1 MLPVRNLRWLVVS
14 LLFTQTSAFAATAIL
29 APTDMVDRKCASE
42 YRKFGLYCQREG
54 EPQPD
59 VSRNALGIPLRNQH
73 QFDPPSMRV
82 AAIMHLTPAR
92 TQAGTVYYL
101 VSTERFKTGIL
112 SRDFSPTD
120 RFEEETLAFIRD
132 TGLPLADEDSERAK
146 IYLGR
151 EDEKTVAYAAREA
164 DTRARQAQEQE
175 RQEYANSP
183 AGKAAAAKEAVAQ
196 CRRTIANAQHA
207 LAQDRRIAAVSGTTD
222 LLLRRQAGTAIVNC
236 QDVIARGG
244 YPLSQ

>member
-1 MLPVRNLRWLVVS
+1 MFPAHNLRWIVVAC
-14 LLFTQTSAFAATAIL
+14 LFGQMPAFAATAIL
-29 APTDMVDRKCASE
+29 APTDVVDRKCSSE
-42 YRKFGLYCQREG
+42 YRQFGLYCQREG
-54 EPQPD
+54 EPQPEI
-59 VSRNALGIPLRNQH
+59 SRTALGIPLRTRH
-73 QFDPPSMRV
+73 QFDAPSMRV

-92 TQAGTVYYL
+92 TPAGTVYYL
-101 VSTERFKTGIL
+101 VSTERFKTGML

-120 RFEEETLAFIRD
+120 RFEQETLEFIRN

-146 IYLGR
+146 NYLDR
-151 EDEKTVAYAAREA
+151 ADLKAVTDAARDA
-164 DTRARQAQEQE
+164 DARARDAQEQE
-175 RQEYANSP
+175 RREYANSP
-183 AGKAAAAKEAVAQ
+183 AGNAAAAKEAVAQ
-196 CRRTIANAQHA
+196 CRRTIENAQHA